1 MTPIKGSFLM
11 SAFLVLPQSNSLRLR
26 LKALGETMAN
36 HLPEYCIEASLLCC
50 FMISAGL
57 FGTLLE
63 YPKSSVYQAIPN
75 VFHRRILMGLAMGVT
90 AVLLIYSPW
99 GKRSGA
105 HFNPAATLTF
115 WRLGKVKRIDAICY
129 LVFQFIGGAI
139 GTTLVGGLLGEAF
152 L

>member
-1 MTPIKGSFLM
+1 M
-11 SAFLVLPQSNSLRLR
+11 SAFLVSPRSDSFLIR
-26 LKALGETMAN
+26 LKALSGTMAD
-36 HLPEYCIEASLLCC
+36 HLPEYCIEALLLCC
-50 FMISAGL
+50 LMISASL

-63 YPKSSVYQAIPN
+63 YPKSFVYQAIPN
-75 VFHRRILMGLAMGVT
+75 AFHRRILMGLAMGVT

-129 LVFQFIGGAI
+129 IAFQFIGGAI